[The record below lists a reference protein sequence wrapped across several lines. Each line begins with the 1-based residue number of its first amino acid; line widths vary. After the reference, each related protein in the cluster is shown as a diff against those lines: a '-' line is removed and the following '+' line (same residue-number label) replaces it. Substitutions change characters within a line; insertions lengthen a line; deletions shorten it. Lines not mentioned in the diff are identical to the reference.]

1 MNTFDPMAS
10 GDRERPAPDDPEAQ
24 FYPPYTTPVDHQEGP
39 QGGPQSGPF
48 HHHHHHHPGYG
59 PDDPD
64 GYAHS
69 YGGWRGGPQPW
80 QPWAWQG
87 RPWGRRRHRGPH
99 IWKFA
104 LLLLLII
111 LFIKPA
117 LAFTFA
123 LAGLALTIL
132 LVLLP
137 FIILGMIFGRHRGW
151 HHGWGQHGWHHRG
164 GPWDRGW

>member
-10 GDRERPAPDDPEAQ
+10 GNRERPAPDDPEAQ
-24 FYPPYTTPVDHQEGP
+24 FYPPYTPVDHQDG
-39 QGGPQSGPF
+39 QQSGPF
-48 HHHHHHHPGYG
+48 QHHHHHHYGYG

-64 GYAHS
+64 GYAS
-69 YGGWRGGPQPW
+69 PYGGWRGGPQPW

-87 RPWGRRRHRGPH
+87 RPWGRRHRGPR
-99 IWKFA
+99 FLPF
-104 LLLLLII
+104 LLLLLLLI

-137 FIILGMIFGRHRGW
+137 FLILGMIFGRHHGW
-151 HHGWGQHGWHHRG
+151 HRHWGQHGWQHRG